1 MRPDQIDAAARLLAA
16 ARGGQ
21 PIAEF
26 PDYLAQ
32 LTPPYGSLKGSF

>member
-16 ARGGQ
+16 GGQ